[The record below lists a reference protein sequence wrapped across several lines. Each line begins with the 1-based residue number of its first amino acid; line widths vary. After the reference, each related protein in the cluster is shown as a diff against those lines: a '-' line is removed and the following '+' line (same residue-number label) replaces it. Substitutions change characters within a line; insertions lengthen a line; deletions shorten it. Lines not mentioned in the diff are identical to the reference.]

1 MAIGYTP
8 KHGIDSLELV
18 NMLAQELYSRELIK
32 GTEDDPN
39 PNDDKVREYKQKSVE
54 VIKHAAWELK
64 GISAL
69 F

>member
-18 NMLAQELYSRELIK
+18 NMLAADLWNRDHEYDNVPE
-32 GTEDDPN
+32 
-39 PNDDKVREYKQKSVE
+39 PNDEQVREYKQKAME

>member
-1 MAIGYTP
+1 MAIGYEP

-18 NMLAQELYSRELIK
+18 NMLAADLWNRDHEYNNVPE
-32 GTEDDPN
+32 
-39 PNDDKVREYKQKSVE
+39 PNDDKVREYKQKSLE

-64 GISAL
+64 GIAAL

>member
-8 KHGIDSLELV
+8 KHGVDSLELV
-18 NMLAQELYSRELIK
+18 NMLAADLWNRNHEYDNVPE
-32 GTEDDPN
+32 
-39 PNDDKVREYKQKSVE
+39 PNDEQVREYKQKSLE

>member
-1 MAIGYTP
+1 MRIGYEP
-8 KHGIDSLELV
+8 KHGVDSLELV
-18 NMLAQELYSRELIK
+18 NMLAAEIWNRDHEYNNVPE
-32 GTEDDPN
+32 
-39 PNDDKVREYKQKSVE
+39 PNDEQVREYKQKSLE

>member
-8 KHGIDSLELV
+8 KHGVDSLKLV
-18 NMLAQELYSRELIK
+18 NMLAGDMWNRDHEYDNVPE
-32 GTEDDPN
+32 
-39 PNDDKVREYKQKSVE
+39 PNDEQVCEYKQKSLE

-64 GISAL
+64 GITAL

>member
-8 KHGIDSLELV
+8 KHGVDSLELV
-18 NMLAQELYSRELIK
+18 NMLAADLWNRNHENNNAPE
-32 GTEDDPN
+32 
-39 PNDDKVREYKQKSVE
+39 PNDEQVREYKQKSLE